1 MAEPIAKAAKTPGAP
16 APAPPGR
23 SEMPAPPGRRLM
35 AEAPP
40 LMANRTVLVKVNEN
54 PAAGANLSSADL
66 ARPINPSL
74 F

>member
-1 MAEPIAKAAKTPGAP
+1 
-16 APAPPGR
+16 
-23 SEMPAPPGRRLM
+23 MPAPPGRRLM